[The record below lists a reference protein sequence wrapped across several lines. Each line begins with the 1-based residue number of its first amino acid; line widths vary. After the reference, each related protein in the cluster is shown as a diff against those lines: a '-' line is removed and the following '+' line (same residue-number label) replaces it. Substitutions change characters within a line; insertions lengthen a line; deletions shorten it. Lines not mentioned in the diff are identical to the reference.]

1 MNFFS
6 SLKPAVVNILQ
17 SVYQVEVLEEQLV
30 IDICKKEF
38 GKQFTLLTFPF
49 ARLTGKSPEMIANE
63 LGIQLTTQDELKSFS
78 VVKGFLNFDLP
89 DNIWYDI
96 FSTVHRKS
104 IHDVL
109 RENRNVDSYL
119 IEFCSPNT
127 NKPLHLGHI
136 RNILLGWSVKTILQ
150 ELGQDVLTTQ
160 IINDRGIAICKSMVA
175 WLNYAHG
182 ATPDTSHQ
190 KGDHFVGDLY
200 VAFEKHFKEEYSAWQ
215 QTDTARNLF
224 LNISKTDSETEFFK
238 EYKNEYF
245 NKYSILGK
253 QAKDLLLLWEKND
266 TSTIDLWQRMNN
278 WVYVG
283 FDETLKR
290 VGIHIDT
297 NYYESD
303 TYLLGKEII
312 DLGLNSGV
320 FYRETDK
327 SVWIDLQDVG
337 LDKKVVLR
345 SDGTSMYIT
354 QDLGTAELRNTQHGK
369 NNVVYVVGDEQDY
382 HFKVLFEILK
392 KLNRPYAK
400 GLFHLSYGMVELPTG
415 RMKSREGTVVDAD
428 DLIDEIVSEA
438 AHSANERGELVALN
452 EEEKSTIFYQIGMA
466 ALKYF
471 ILKVHPRKKMI
482 FDPSESLDMQ
492 GHTGPYIVNAFVR
505 MKSILR
511 KSSTPILPEVTISS
525 EIHEQEKVL
534 IYAVSQYRA
543 ILDHSAQT
551 LDPSHLAN
559 FLYQLAKDFH
569 KYYHECRILNAET
582 DELKQWRLSICY
594 VISLYLEH
602 GMRCLGI
609 SMPDKM

>member
-1 MNFFS
+1 MNYFS

-63 LGIQLTTQDELKSFS
+63 LGIQLTAQDELKSFS

-89 DNIWYDI
+89 DTIWYDI
-96 FSTVHRKS
+96 FSTVHRKP
-104 IHDVL
+104 IQDVL
-109 RENRNVDSYL
+109 RENRIIDSYL

-160 IINDRGIAICKSMVA
+160 VINDRGIAICKSMVA
-175 WLNYAHG
+175 WLNYANG

-200 VAFEKHFKEEYSAWQ
+200 VAFEKHFKEEYFAWQ

-238 EYKNEYF
+238 DYKNEYF

-266 TSTIDLWQRMNN
+266 TATIDLWQRMNN

-320 FYRETDK
+320 FYREPDK

-415 RMKSREGTVVDAD
+415 RMKSRE
-428 DLIDEIVSEA
+428 
-438 AHSANERGELVALN
+438 
-452 EEEKSTIFYQIGMA
+452 
-466 ALKYF
+466 
-471 ILKVHPRKKMI
+471 
-482 FDPSESLDMQ
+482 
-492 GHTGPYIVNAFVR
+492 
-505 MKSILR
+505 
-511 KSSTPILPEVTISS
+511 
-525 EIHEQEKVL
+525 
-534 IYAVSQYRA
+534 
-543 ILDHSAQT
+543 
-551 LDPSHLAN
+551 
-559 FLYQLAKDFH
+559 
-569 KYYHECRILNAET
+569 
-582 DELKQWRLSICY
+582 
-594 VISLYLEH
+594 
-602 GMRCLGI
+602 
-609 SMPDKM
+609 